1 MNELIITITNIGDI
15 MKINTIDAIEVIER
29 QGYSLDV
36 VVDQHEGIFPIMSN
50 CETCGST
57 KSIISGIKPDD
68 SKISICTSCS
78 KISNK

>member
-15 MKINTIDAIEVIER
+15 MKISDIDAIEVMER

-36 VVDQHEGIFPIMSN
+36 VVDQHEGIFPIMDD
-50 CETCGST
+50 CDACGST

-68 SKISICTSCS
+68 SKISICTSCGR
-78 KISNK
+78 ISNK